1 LPSFL
6 GPEAGACDTNK
17 VIVDNLQNEDLTL
30 VIANCYTQAN
40 PNNIQLDTNKE
51 EEEERILLI
60 KY

>member
-1 LPSFL
+1 MPSFP

-40 PNNIQLDTNKE
+40 LNNIQLDTNKE
-51 EEEERILLI
+51 DEKERILLI